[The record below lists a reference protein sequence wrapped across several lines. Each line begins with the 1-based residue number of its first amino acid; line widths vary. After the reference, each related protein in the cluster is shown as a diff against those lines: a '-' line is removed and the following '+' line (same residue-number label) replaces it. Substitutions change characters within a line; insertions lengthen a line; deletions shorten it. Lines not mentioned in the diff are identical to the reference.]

1 MPPIPTLSKIRDS
14 VIMLPSLVHRA
25 QPNMIIRMN
34 TLMTNSSDQEKEAWK
49 TNRESTLANV
59 ITVTTTVITQRTNS
73 SILVIP
79 FMIVL

>member
-1 MPPIPTLSKIRDS
+1 
-14 VIMLPSLVHRA
+14 MLPSLVHRA